1 MKTIIAGPRTLNEP
15 NVLSNA
21 IEKHPY
27 PITRVICGK
36 AKGVDTLGEQW
47 GLTNLPKDSVDY
59 YIPNWYDE
67 QGKFNKAAGFIRN
80 KEMGENA
87 EALLSI
93 WDTISRGT
101 HSMISIGITVGLDL
115 SVYLVKPSN
124 WTKHDWLI
132 DHEYQFWNGRVKTVG
147 FQKVRDPYGSF
158 SNFSYQHLVKLKDGT
173 HVLPE
178 SYYQSLKF
186 TDSSLSDFILRQR
199 NPFDAKKFAYK
210 YKDQW
215 DQDRMDNTPLLMEH
229 VVRQKY
235 LTHKNHFDKQF
246 DEIGDSHI
254 LEISNKDHLWGAM
267 PYCTKPNQYTKHK
280 ENDSIGIYYGFNLLG
295 LIWTRLKNENI

>member
-132 DHEYQFWNGRVKTVG
+132 DHEYQF
-147 FQKVRDPYGSF
+147 
-158 SNFSYQHLVKLKDGT
+158 
-173 HVLPE
+173 
-178 SYYQSLKF
+178 
-186 TDSSLSDFILRQR
+186 
-199 NPFDAKKFAYK
+199 
-210 YKDQW
+210 
-215 DQDRMDNTPLLMEH
+215 
-229 VVRQKY
+229 
-235 LTHKNHFDKQF
+235 
-246 DEIGDSHI
+246 
-254 LEISNKDHLWGAM
+254 
-267 PYCTKPNQYTKHK
+267 
-280 ENDSIGIYYGFNLLG
+280 
-295 LIWTRLKNENI
+295 